1 MFWNYLINNTNNEIS
16 SFKIMLDTMCCKQIN
31 DFTFEDTQDLV
42 KKGETFDAQLVFKKG
57 NPYLCLGFD
66 NLLEYEVFVPIKQ
79 NNNQIN
85 VIFR

>member
-16 SFKIMLDTMCCKQIN
+16 SFKIMLDTTCCKQIN

-85 VIFR
+85 VIYR